1 MPAATRPKRILLVT
15 QDFPPVK
22 GGIQTYCL
30 ELVRALVRAGAEVAV
45 LTVGKSDAP
54 NPVPEALWVR
64 RVRMHSSWLFLP
76 LLWKLPRLL
85 QRERFDVVLYAQ
97 WQAALPELLLR
108 QKKHRSMVLVHGR
121 ELLTSVLGPLAGPLR
136 QAVFARVDTA
146 LPNSRAVS
154 ELLIQRAGLKKNVS
168 VGSAPVPVPAPAP
181 KPVPLPSPKPDI
193 VLCHPGVDTARFNMP
208 DPLRVQALRERYG
221 LMGRR
226 VIVCLTR
233 MVARKNLAALVE
245 VMPSLLRRMPE
256 AALMLCGEGPEK
268 ASLMAQARALNLG
281 EHVLFPGRV
290 ADDEMTAHY
299 GLADVFALPALQP
312 EGDIEGFGIV
322 YLEAA
327 ACGVAVVGARTGGIP
342 DAVSEGETGLLI
354 DPHNLQELEGALLEL
369 LQNPQR
375 AQAMGQ
381 AGRARAVQFFTWDNT
396 AATVLSAII

>member
-1 MPAATRPKRILLVT
+1 MRLLLVT

-30 ELVRALVRAGAEVAV
+30 ELVRALVRAGVEVAV
-45 LTVGKSDAP
+45 LTVGKSDAS

-76 LLWKLPRLL
+76 LLWKLPWLL
-85 QRERFDVVLYAQ
+85 RRERFDAVLYAQ

-108 QKKHRSMVLVHGR
+108 QKKHRSLVLVHGR

-154 ELLIQRAGLKKNVS
+154 ELLVQRAGLKKKVS
-168 VGSAPVPVPAPAP
+168 VGSVPAPAP
-181 KPVPLPSPKPDI
+181 KTVPLALPKPDI
-193 VLCHPGVDTARFNMP
+193 VLCHPGVDTARFNLP
-208 DPLRVQALRERYG
+208 DSLRVQALRERYG

-256 AALMLCGEGPEK
+256 ASLMLCGEGPEK
-268 ASLMAQARALNLG
+268 ASLMAQARALDLG

-290 ADDEMTAHY
+290 ADIEMTAHY

-342 DAVSEGETGLLI
+342 DAVAEGETGLLI

-375 AQAMGQ
+375 SQAMGQ
-381 AGRARAVQFFTWDNT
+381 AGRARAAQFFTWDNT